1 MRILNFL
8 AALLVLI
15 ARLVSAQGGP
25 EPDVLVITNV
35 DVIDTRQG
43 LRLPNLTVIIKHGR
57 IDSIAKHGIIGSS
70 HKTKIVNGS
79 GKYLIP
85 GLWDMHVHSAG
96 GPAAP
101 WDAGIILPLYIAN
114 GITGIRDMGGNLQLL
129 KQRKESIRRG
139 DLLGPN
145 MFISG
150 PFLNGGKPYEY
161 SIATNTP
168 EEARQAVDKLASEH
182 VDFIKVLSE
191 LSRDT
196 YFAVADE
203 SKKQN
208 LSFVGHVPESISAA
222 EASAARQR
230 SIEHLSGLTMACS
243 REEAQLRSQ
252 RVQAAAVG
260 DNKTYHAAGM
270 RALNTFD
277 PEKARALF
285 AEFKKNQTW
294 QVPTLSWWSV
304 QTQPGSVSLSNTRLK
319 YVPASVRKG
328 DDWNPEHVKQSTSPA
343 LLADL
348 EKVVSRYSELTH
360 ALNEAG
366 VPMMAGTDS
375 PDPYVFPGFSLHD
388 ELVLLVHAGLTPAQ
402 ALRAATYNAALFM
415 GKSEYG
421 TADKGM
427 VADLVLLDADPLL
440 DIHNTQRI
448 SAVVLGGKLF
458 LRKDLDK
465 MLQQVE
471 EEAKKH

>member
-8 AALLVLI
+8 PALLVLT
-15 ARLVSAQGGP
+15 ATLVSAQSGP

-43 LRLPNLTVIIKHGR
+43 ITLPNLTVIIKHGR

-70 HKTKIVNGS
+70 HKTKVVNGS

-114 GITGIRDMGGNLQLL
+114 GITGIRDMGGSLQLL
-129 KQRKESIRRG
+129 KQRNDTIRRG
-139 DLLGPN
+139 DLLGPH

-168 EEARQAVDKLASEH
+168 EEARQAVDELASEH
-182 VDFIKVLSE
+182 VDFIKILSQ

-203 SKKQN
+203 SKKQK
-208 LSFVGHVPESISAA
+208 LSFVGHVPESISAG
-222 EASAARQR
+222 EASAAGQR

-243 REEAQLRSQ
+243 REEAELRKQ
-252 RVQAAAVG
+252 RVEAAAHA
-260 DNKTYHAAGM
+260 DNKAFHAAGM
-270 RALNTFD
+270 RSLDTFD
-277 PEKARALF
+277 PERARALF
-285 AEFKKNQTW
+285 AEFKQNQTW

-304 QTQPGSVSLSNTRLK
+304 QTQPDSISFSNPRLK
-319 YVPASVRKG
+319 YVPASVRKSV
-328 DDWNPEHVKQSTSPA
+328 DWNPEHIKQSTSPA
-343 LLADL
+343 LLADV
-348 EKVVSRYSELTH
+348 EKAVSRYSELTH

-388 ELVLLVHAGLTPAQ
+388 ELVLLVQSGLTPAQ
-402 ALRAATYNAALFM
+402 ALRAATYNPALFM

-421 TADKGM
+421 TADRGM

-440 DIHNTQRI
+440 DIHNTQKI

-458 LRKDLDK
+458 LRNDLDK

-471 EEAKKH
+471 EEAKKR